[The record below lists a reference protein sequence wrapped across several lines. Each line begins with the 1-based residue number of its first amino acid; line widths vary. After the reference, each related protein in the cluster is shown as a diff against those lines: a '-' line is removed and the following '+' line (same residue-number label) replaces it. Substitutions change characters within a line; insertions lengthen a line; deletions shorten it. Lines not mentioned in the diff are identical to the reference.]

1 VSEAI
6 AERKPLPSG
15 TVTFL
20 FTDIEGSTE
29 RWERHRAEMQNAVRR
44 HEEIMRAAIAAHDGY
59 VFKTVGDAFCATFRT
74 APEAIAAALD
84 AQRALSAEDF
94 SAVEGLK
101 VRMAIHTGL
110 SYERS
115 GDYFGPTVNR
125 VSRLLSIGHGG
136 QVLIS
141 GTTADLAQGEMPPK
155 TTFRD
160 LGSQRLKDLAQP
172 EQVYQLVAPELAQ
185 DFPPLRSL
193 DALPN
198 NLPLQIT
205 SFVGRD
211 AEIAALKDRLAH
223 TRLLTLVGS
232 GGVGKTRLAL
242 QVGADVLD
250 QYEDGVWLVEFA
262 PLSDADL
269 TPSVLAGVLGVTEV
283 ANRSLVDSIVY
294 WLKLKRA
301 LLILDNCEHV
311 LEAAAKL
318 VDSILRGCPNVRV
331 VVASRQA
338 LGIDGETVHRV
349 ASLAV
354 PEQID
359 GLTARDALEYESIA
373 LFVERASAAVED
385 FKLTDANAKTVAHI
399 CRRLDGIALALE
411 LAAPRLKALTIDQLS
426 DNLNERFR
434 LLTGGKRT
442 SLQRQQT
449 MRALIDWSYDLLSE
463 TEKTLLRRVAIFG
476 GGWTLEA
483 AREVCADEHI
493 ESWDVVDLLTS
504 LVDKS
509 LVVAELQGTSPRY
522 RLLESTRE
530 YALEKLEVSVERQ
543 AMARK
548 HAEFFLRMAE
558 RADRVLGTMPRQT
571 WLAPL
576 ELETENFRGALTW
589 AIAERH
595 DILLGCRLTGALEG
609 MWLEAGLEAEGYKWI
624 GAALAAGETI
634 PEACT
639 ARLYLA
645 LAIVQGYEG
654 GVAYPAA
661 QKAVALYERLGDQRG
676 LAQARLALTNALVR
690 MGRSSES
697 KEPLQQAL
705 ETFRELGD
713 AWGIARCL
721 DRQLLRYIDF
731 SDTDANRKVTDP
743 DQVEAARKV
752 GAEALSFYQARGD
765 DAGCDRVLA
774 NLAELE
780 FSAGNPERAV
790 QYAEEALAIDMR
802 LKRKSNL
809 AISYNNLAAY
819 RTALDQLDRAR
830 QDARAGVRAA
840 REAQSSPMV
849 AVGIQHL
856 ALIGGLRGQSERA
869 AQLLGYVN
877 AMYRNIGNHREPTE
891 AQSYERLMKVLGEQ
905 LNDAQLERLLAQGE
919 SMIEEQA
926 IEEAMRV

>member
-1 VSEAI
+1 MSEAVV
-6 AERKPLPSG
+6 ERKPLPSG

-29 RWERHRAEMQNAVRR
+29 RWERHRAEMQTAVHR
-44 HEEIMRAAIAAHDGY
+44 HEEIVRAAIATHEGY
-59 VFKTVGDAFCATFRT
+59 VFKTIGDAFCATFRT
-74 APEAIAAALD
+74 APEAIAAALG
-84 AQRALSAEDF
+84 AQRALASEDF
-94 SAVEGLK
+94 SAVDGLK

-125 VSRLLSIGHGG
+125 VARLLSIGHGG
-136 QVLIS
+136 QVIIS

-155 TTFRD
+155 TTLRD

-172 EQVYQLVAPELAQ
+172 EQVYQLVSSDLAQ

-211 AEIAALKDRLAH
+211 AEIAALKERLAQ

-242 QVGADVLD
+242 QVGADMLD
-250 QYEDGVWLVEFA
+250 QYEDGVWLCEFA
-262 PLSDADL
+262 PLSDPDL
-269 TPSVLAGVLGVTEV
+269 APSVLAGVLGVTEV
-283 ANRSLVDSIVY
+283 ANRSLVESIVY
-294 WLKLKRA
+294 WLKLKKA

-311 LEAAAKL
+311 VEAAAKL
-318 VDSILRGCPNVRV
+318 VDSILRGCPNVRII
-331 VVASRQA
+331 VASRQA
-338 LGIDGETVHRV
+338 LGIDGEMVHRV

-354 PEQID
+354 PEKLD
-359 GLTARDALEYESIA
+359 NLTVRDALEYEAIA

-385 FKLTDANAKTVAHI
+385 FKLTDANAKTVANI

-411 LAAPRLKALTIDQLS
+411 LAAPRLKALTVDQLL
-426 DNLNERFR
+426 DKLNERFR

-449 MRALIDWSYDLLSE
+449 MKALIDWSYDLLSD

-483 AREVCADEHI
+483 ASEVCADERI
-493 ESWDVVDLLTS
+493 ESWDVIDLLTS

-509 LVVAELQGTSPRY
+509 LVIAELQGTSPRY

-530 YALEKLEVSVERQ
+530 YALEKLEASGERQ

-548 HAEFFLRMAE
+548 HAEFFKRVAE
-558 RADRVLGTMPRQT
+558 KADRVWATMPLQT

-576 ELETENFRGALTW
+576 EAEAENFRGALTW
-589 AIAERH
+589 ALGEKH
-595 DILLGCRLTGALEG
+595 EVPLGCELAGHLEG
-609 MWLEAGLEAEGYKWI
+609 LWVDGGMEAEGYNWVSV
-624 GAALAAGETI
+624 ALASVDESI
-634 PEACT
+634 PPTCV

-645 LAIVQGYEG
+645 LADIQGYEG
-654 GVAYPAA
+654 AISHPAA
-661 QKAVALYERLGDQRG
+661 EKACGLYERLGDKRG
-676 LAQARLALTNALVR
+676 LAQARLSLANALLR
-690 MGRSSES
+690 MGRGPEMAT
-697 KEPLQQAL
+697 PLQQAV
-705 ETFRELGD
+705 ESFRELGD

-721 DRQLLRYIDF
+721 DRQLLGYID
-731 SDTDANRKVTDP
+731 SNQYETALK
-743 DQVEAARKV
+743 A
-752 GAEALSFYQARGD
+752 GMEALSFYQARGD

-774 NLAELE
+774 NLAECE
-780 FSAGNPERAV
+780 FSSGNAERAI
-790 QYAEEALAIDMR
+790 QYATEALAIDMR
-802 LKRKSNL
+802 LHRKSNL

-819 RTALDQLDRAR
+819 KIDLGRFDEAR
-830 QDARAGVRAA
+830 HDARAGIRAA
-840 REAQSSPMV
+840 REAQLSQMV
-849 AVGIQHL
+849 AIGVQHL
-856 ALIGGLRGQSERA
+856 AYIGAARGQTERA

-877 AMYRNIGNHREPTE
+877 AVYKSGGNQREPTE
-891 AQSYERLMKVLGEQ
+891 AQCYDNLM
-905 LNDAQLERLLAQGE
+905 RLLHAHREDEDLEALSTQGA
-919 SMIEEQA
+919 SMSEEQA

>member
-1 VSEAI
+1 MAETI

-29 RWERHRAEMQNAVRR
+29 RWERHRQEMQGAVHR
-44 HEEIMRAAIAAHDGY
+44 HEEIVRAAISAHDGY
-59 VFKTVGDAFCATFRT
+59 VFKTVGDAFCTTFRS

-84 AQRALSAEDF
+84 AQRELANEDF
-94 SAVEGLK
+94 SSVEGLK

-125 VSRLLSIGHGG
+125 VARLLSIGHGG

-141 GTTADLAQGEMPPK
+141 GTTADLAQGEMPSK

-172 EQVYQLVAPELAQ
+172 EQVYQLVAPDLAL

-211 AEIAALKDRLAH
+211 AEIKALEDRLAH

-262 PLSDADL
+262 PLSDQDL

-294 WLKLKRA
+294 WLKLKKA

-311 LEAAAKL
+311 VEAAAKL
-318 VDSILRGCPNVRV
+318 VDSILRGCPSVRII
-331 VVASRQA
+331 VASRQA

-349 ASLAV
+349 ASLRV
-354 PEQID
+354 PENID
-359 GLTARDALEYESIA
+359 GLTAHEALEFEAIA

-385 FKLTDANAKTVAHI
+385 FKLTDSNAKVVAHI

-442 SLQRQQT
+442 ALQRQQT
-449 MRALIDWSYDLLSE
+449 MKALIDWSYDLLSE
-463 TEKTLLRRVAIFG
+463 TEKTLLRRVATFG

-483 AREVCADEHI
+483 AREVCADERI
-493 ESWDVVDLLTS
+493 ESWDVIDLLTS

-522 RLLESTRE
+522 RLTESTRE
-530 YALEKLEVSVERQ
+530 YVLEKLESSGERQ

-548 HAEFFLRMAE
+548 HAEYFLRLAE
-558 RADRVLGTMPRQT
+558 RADTLWATMPLQT

-576 ELETENFRGALTW
+576 EVEVENFRGALTW
-589 AIAERH
+589 SIIERH
-595 DILLGCRLTGALEG
+595 DIALGCRLTGALEG
-609 MWLEAGLEAEGYKWI
+609 LWLEAGLEAEGYKWI
-624 GAALAAGETI
+624 GAALAAGEAI
-634 PEACT
+634 GEDST

-645 LAIVQGYEG
+645 LSAIQGYEG
-654 GVAYPAA
+654 ALHTRRLKKPSRFTSTSGTNAA
-661 QKAVALYERLGDQRG
+661 SLRLG
-676 LAQARLALTNALVR
+676 L
-690 MGRSSES
+690 RS
-697 KEPLQQAL
+697 P
-705 ETFRELGD
+705 T
-713 AWGIARCL
+713 
-721 DRQLLRYIDF
+721 
-731 SDTDANRKVTDP
+731 
-743 DQVEAARKV
+743 
-752 GAEALSFYQARGD
+752 LS
-765 DAGCDRVLA
+765 
-774 NLAELE
+774 
-780 FSAGNPERAV
+780 
-790 QYAEEALAIDMR
+790 
-802 LKRKSNL
+802 
-809 AISYNNLAAY
+809 
-819 RTALDQLDRAR
+819 
-830 QDARAGVRAA
+830 
-840 REAQSSPMV
+840 
-849 AVGIQHL
+849 
-856 ALIGGLRGQSERA
+856 
-869 AQLLGYVN
+869 
-877 AMYRNIGNHREPTE
+877 
-891 AQSYERLMKVLGEQ
+891 
-905 LNDAQLERLLAQGE
+905 
-919 SMIEEQA
+919 
-926 IEEAMRV
+926 